1 MEDIKIKGSH
11 GVHFIPTVDFN
22 AKTGVFEISGES
34 YLEDTIKFYKPILDW
49 LKEYTS
55 IIRKP
60 ITFNF
65 KLTYFNT
72 NSSRSILDI
81 MKILKKY
88 EQIGGKVNVNWYY
101 NEDDIDME
109 DIEDFSIDTDL
120 TINLIDEDENILA
133 IKPLKDGRIN
143 KTVIKGDF
151 DDYD

>member
-22 AKTGVFEISGES
+22 SATGVFELSGES

-49 LKEYTS
+49 LSEYS
-55 IIRKP
+55 SVNRKP

-81 MKILKKY
+81 LKILKKY
-88 EQIGGKVNVNWYY
+88 ETIGGKVTVNWYY

-109 DIEDFSIDTDL
+109 DIEDFAIDTDL
-120 TINLIDEDENILA
+120 PINLIDEEDNTLV
-133 IKPLKDGRIN
+133 IKPLEDGRIA
-143 KTVIKGDF
+143 KTRISN
-151 DDYD
+151 